1 MRGNKWPLLLI
12 GLLVLSIFATG
23 CGGKDLVSLA
33 GMDKHDL
40 YVGDRYGNRVKI
52 EDPQDFLAAFKA
64 AKAVKDPKDVRSE
77 VEAEY
82 VFYSGDSKIYYD
94 AQGKYLI
101 LVDKGKKTVYSAN
114 MDALL
119 AKVSGL
125 PPGLTPGIEDEEVS
139 DWIETMAEVDRPAAL
154 LFRRGDQAILV
165 VLGGQRPKDG
175 YKMNLENVSYSGNEL
190 TVDIRIVPPEAGAD
204 VVSYP
209 VAAFTLS
216 KYADVNVRLIEPGS
230 GGEDLISVPVSVVE
244 EGQNIILLWP
254 ERGAIL
260 TERVRMTGFAR
271 VFEASFIVEV
281 EDGHN
286 VLGIKQVTA
295 SEGAP
300 GWGRFDFWMDLEPA
314 TSPYGTIIFVTYS
327 AKDGSRVEELK
338 VPVGFGGK

>member
-94 AQGKYLI
+94 AQGKYLMFI
-101 LVDKGKKTVYSAN
+101 EKGKKSVYSAN
-114 MDALL
+114 IDTLL
-119 AKVSGL
+119 AQVSGL
-125 PPGLTPGIEDEEVS
+125 PPVITPGFQDEEIAGWLKTLAQV
-139 DWIETMAEVDRPAAL
+139 EQPVAL
-154 LFRRGDQAILV
+154 LFERGDQAILA
-165 VLGGQRPKDG
+165 VLAGQRPQG
-175 YKMNLENVSYSGNEL
+175 EYNMNLENVSYSNGEL
-190 TVDIRIVPPEAGAD
+190 TVDVRLVPTEGSGETVA
-204 VVSYP
+204 YP
-209 VAAFTLS
+209 VGSFTLS
-216 KYADVNVRLIEPGS
+216 KHADVNVRLIETGAS
-230 GGEDLISVPVSVVE
+230 GDDLTRVPVSVVE
-244 EGQNIILLWP
+244 EGQNIILLRP
-254 ERGAIL
+254 ERGSIL

-286 VLGIKQVTA
+286 VLGIKQVMA

-300 GWGRFDFWMDLEPA
+300 GWGRFDFWMDLESA

-327 AKDGSRVEELK
+327 AKDGSRIEELK